1 MGYSRRTRLVAIG
14 LIAILALSA
23 TLLLTPPEISVSVD
37 YVINNHSEYEDETI
51 SVRGVVMNDSL
62 DSEMLRFNLSGDVH
76 TLQVNYES
84 ITISNAF
91 SEGKTI
97 LVSGTLKNDDGE
109 LILIADSLTV
119 GCPSKYEQ
127 NE

>member
-1 MGYSRRTRLVAIG
+1 MSFSRRTRLVAIG
-14 LIAILALSA
+14 LVTIIALSA
-23 TLLLTPPEISVSVD
+23 SLLLTPPESSVSVD
-37 YVINNHSEYEDETI
+37 YVISNQSEYEGETV
-51 SVRGVVMNDSL
+51 SVRGVVMNGSL
-62 DSEMLRFNLSGDVH
+62 DSKMLKFNLSGEEH
-76 TLQVNYES
+76 SLRVNYEE

-97 LVSGTLKNDDGE
+97 LVSGTLKNIDGE

-127 NE
+127 EE